1 MTLKL
6 KGMKTRLILAVF
18 ILMAAFSASAQQHPQ
33 DEGYNFVQNVSYVS
47 PDETDEYRKERC
59 VLDIYYP
66 DTDEGFATL
75 VWFHG
80 GGLTGG
86 SKELLEGFRRQ
97 GFAVVAVNYRLFP
110 KCKCPDYIDDAA
122 QAVAW
127 TYDNIE
133 KYGGDKDHI
142 YVSGHSA
149 GGYLTL
155 MVALAKEYAAKYGFD
170 ADKIA
175 KAYPVS
181 GQTVTH
187 YTIRKERGLPDG
199 IPVVD
204 GYAPMSHAGRGGA
217 PMVLISGDRDL
228 EMLAR
233 YEENA
238 HMQAL
243 LEHFGHDS
251 VLYEMQGFDHG
262 TVLAPAV
269 ALIASDIRRLWNN
282 RAAGQGR

>member
-1 MTLKL
+1 
-6 KGMKTRLILAVF
+6 MKTRLMIAAVLF
-18 ILMAAFSASAQQHPQ
+18 AAIFMACPAQATQLQHPE
-33 DEGYNFVQNVSYVS
+33 DEGYNYVQNVPYTSA
-47 PDETDEYRKERC
+47 DETDEYRKERC

-66 DTDEGFATL
+66 ETDKGFATL

-86 SKELLEGFRRQ
+86 NKELLDGFRRQ
-97 GFAVVAVNYRLFP
+97 GFAVVSVNYRLFP

-122 QAVAW
+122 MAVAW

-133 KYGGDKDHI
+133 KYGGVKEQI

-149 GGYLTL
+149 GGYLAL
-155 MVALAKEYAAKYGFD
+155 MVALAKEYTQQYGFD

-175 KAYPVS
+175 KYYPVS

-199 IPVVD
+199 IPVID
-204 GYAPMSHAGRGGA
+204 EYAPMTHAGRGGS
-217 PMVLISGDRDL
+217 PMILISGDREL

-233 YEENA
+233 YEENL
-238 HMQAL
+238 HLQAL
-243 LEHFGHDS
+243 LKNFKHES
-251 VLYEMQGFDHG
+251 VLYEMQGFNHV

-269 ALIASDIRRLWNN
+269 SLISSDIKKLWKKHT
-282 RAAGQGR
+282 AK

>member
-1 MTLKL
+1 MKSTLIAAAL
-6 KGMKTRLILAVF
+6 LF
-18 ILMAAFSASAQQHPQ
+18 IALFSAAAQPHPE
-33 DEGYNFVQNVSYVS
+33 DKGYNFVQNVSYTS
-47 PDETDEYRKERC
+47 ADEQDDYRKERC

-66 DTDEGFATL
+66 DTDKGFATL

-80 GGLTGG
+80 GGLEKGN
-86 SKELLEGFRRQ
+86 KDLLDGFRRQ
-97 GFAVVAVNYRLFP
+97 GFAVVSVNYRLFP
-110 KCKCPDYIDDAA
+110 QCKCPDYIEDAA
-122 QAVAW
+122 MAVAW
-127 TYDNIE
+127 TFENIE
-133 KYGGDKDHI
+133 KYGGNKDQI

-155 MVALAKEYAAKYGFD
+155 MVTLAKEYMEKYGAD

-199 IPVVD
+199 LPVID
-204 GYAPMSHAGRGGA
+204 EYAPMSHAGRGGA
-217 PMVLISGDRDL
+217 PLVLISGDRNL

-238 HMQAL
+238 HLQAL
-243 LEHFGHDS
+243 LKNFGHDS
-251 VLYEMQGFDHG
+251 VLYEMQGFNHG
-262 TVLAPAV
+262 TVTAPAS
-269 ALIASDIRRLWNN
+269 ALISSDIKKLWKEY
-282 RAAGQGR
+282 QK

>member
-1 MTLKL
+1 MKSTLIAAAL
-6 KGMKTRLILAVF
+6 LFIAVF
-18 ILMAAFSASAQQHPQ
+18 SAAAQPHPE
-33 DEGYNFVQNVSYVS
+33 DKGYNFVQNVSYTS
-47 PDETDEYRKERC
+47 ADEQDEYRKERC

-66 DTDEGFATL
+66 ETDKGFATL

-80 GGLTGG
+80 GGLEKGN
-86 SKELLEGFRRQ
+86 KDLLDGFRRQ
-97 GFAVVAVNYRLFP
+97 GFAVVSVSYRLFP
-110 KCKCPDYIDDAA
+110 QCKCPDYIDDAA
-122 QAVAW
+122 MAVAW
-127 TYDNIE
+127 TFENIE
-133 KYGGDKDHI
+133 KYGGNKDQI

-155 MVALAKEYAAKYGFD
+155 MVTLAKEYMEKYGAD

-199 IPVVD
+199 LPVID
-204 GYAPMSHAGRGGA
+204 EYAPMTHAGRGGA
-217 PMVLISGDRDL
+217 PLVLISGDRNL

-238 HMQAL
+238 HLQAL
-243 LEHFGHDS
+243 LKNFGHDS
-251 VLYEMQGFDHG
+251 VLYEMQGFNHR
-262 TVLAPAV
+262 TVTAPAS
-269 ALIASDIRRLWNN
+269 ALISSDIKKLWKEYQNP
-282 RAAGQGR
+282 

>member
-1 MTLKL
+1 
-6 KGMKTRLILAVF
+6 MKTRILAAALIL
-18 ILMAAFSASAQQHPQ
+18 IAAFSASAQQHPQ
-33 DEGYNFVQNVSYVS
+33 DKGYNFLENISYTS
-47 PDETDEYRKERC
+47 ADETDEYRKERC

-66 DTDEGFATL
+66 DTADGFATL

-80 GGLTGG
+80 GGLEGG
-86 SKELLEGFRRQ
+86 NKKLLEGFREQ
-97 GFAVVAVNYRLFP
+97 GFAVVCVNYRLFP

-122 QAVAW
+122 LALAW

-133 KYGGDKDHI
+133 KYGGVKEQV
-142 YVSGHSA
+142 YVAGHSA

-155 MVALAKEYAAKYGFD
+155 MLVLAKEYTAQYGFD

-175 KAYPVS
+175 KAYPIS

-199 IPVVD
+199 IPVID
-204 GYAPMSHAGRGGA
+204 EYAPMTHAARGGA
-217 PMVLISGDRDL
+217 PMILISGDRNL

-238 HMQAL
+238 HLQSL
-243 LEHFGHDS
+243 LVHFKHDS
-251 VLYEMQGFDHG
+251 VLYEMQGFTHG
-262 TVLAPAV
+262 SVLTPAV
-269 ALIASDIRRLWNN
+269 TLIASDIKKQWKAFRPDL
-282 RAAGQGR
+282 APLPVV

>member
-1 MTLKL
+1 MKL

-47 PDETDEYRKERC
+47 ADETDEYRKERC

-122 QAVAW
+122 QAVA
-127 TYDNIE
+127 
-133 KYGGDKDHI
+133 
-142 YVSGHSA
+142 
-149 GGYLTL
+149 
-155 MVALAKEYAAKYGFD
+155 
-170 ADKIA
+170 
-175 KAYPVS
+175 
-181 GQTVTH
+181 
-187 YTIRKERGLPDG
+187 
-199 IPVVD
+199 
-204 GYAPMSHAGRGGA
+204 
-217 PMVLISGDRDL
+217 
-228 EMLAR
+228 
-233 YEENA
+233 
-238 HMQAL
+238 
-243 LEHFGHDS
+243 
-251 VLYEMQGFDHG
+251 
-262 TVLAPAV
+262 
-269 ALIASDIRRLWNN
+269 
-282 RAAGQGR
+282 

>member
-1 MTLKL
+1 MKSTLIAAAL
-6 KGMKTRLILAVF
+6 LF
-18 ILMAAFSASAQQHPQ
+18 IALFSAAAQPHPE
-33 DEGYNFVQNVSYVS
+33 DKGYNFVQNVSYTS
-47 PDETDEYRKERC
+47 ADEQDDYRKERC

-66 DTDEGFATL
+66 ETDKGFATL

-80 GGLTGG
+80 GGLEKGN
-86 SKELLEGFRRQ
+86 KDLLDGFRRQ
-97 GFAVVAVNYRLFP
+97 GFAVVSVNYRLFP
-110 KCKCPDYIDDAA
+110 QCKCPDYIEDAA
-122 QAVAW
+122 MAVAW
-127 TYDNIE
+127 TFENIE
-133 KYGGDKDHI
+133 KYGGNKNQI

-155 MVALAKEYAAKYGFD
+155 MVTLAKEYMEKYGAD

-199 IPVVD
+199 LPVID
-204 GYAPMSHAGRGGA
+204 EYAPMSHAGRGGA
-217 PMVLISGDRDL
+217 PLVLISGDRDL

-238 HMQAL
+238 HLQAL
-243 LEHFGHDS
+243 LKNFGHDS
-251 VLYEMQGFDHG
+251 VLYEMQGFNHR
-262 TVLAPAV
+262 TVTAPAS
-269 ALIASDIRRLWNN
+269 ALISSDIKKLWKEY
-282 RAAGQGR
+282 QK

>member
-1 MTLKL
+1 MKL

-47 PDETDEYRKERC
+47 ADETDEYRKERC

-155 MVALAKEYAAKYGFD
+155 MVALAKEYTAKYGFD

-238 HMQAL
+238 HLQVL

-269 ALIASDIRRLWNN
+269 ALITSDIRRLWNN

>member
-1 MTLKL
+1 MKL

-47 PDETDEYRKERC
+47 ADETDEYRKERC

-155 MVALAKEYAAKYGFD
+155 MVALAKEYTAKYGFD

-175 KAYPVS
+175 KAFPVS

-238 HMQAL
+238 HLQAL

-251 VLYEMQGFDHG
+251 VLYEMQGFDHV

-269 ALIASDIRRLWNN
+269 ALIASDIRRLWKN

>member
-1 MTLKL
+1 MKSTLIAAAL
-6 KGMKTRLILAVF
+6 LF
-18 ILMAAFSASAQQHPQ
+18 IALFSAAAQPHPE
-33 DEGYNFVQNVSYVS
+33 DKGYNFVQNVSYTS
-47 PDETDEYRKERC
+47 ADEQDDYRKERC

-66 DTDEGFATL
+66 ETDKGFATL

-80 GGLTGG
+80 GGLEKGN
-86 SKELLEGFRRQ
+86 KDLLDGFRRQ
-97 GFAVVAVNYRLFP
+97 GFAVVSVNYRLFP
-110 KCKCPDYIDDAA
+110 QCKCPDYIEDAA
-122 QAVAW
+122 MAVAW
-127 TYDNIE
+127 TFENIE
-133 KYGGDKDHI
+133 KYGGNKDQI

-155 MVALAKEYAAKYGFD
+155 MVTLAKEYMEKYGAD

-199 IPVVD
+199 LPVID
-204 GYAPMSHAGRGGA
+204 EYAPMTHAGRGGA
-217 PMVLISGDRDL
+217 PLVLISGDRDL

-238 HMQAL
+238 HLQVL
-243 LEHFGHDS
+243 LKNFGHDS
-251 VLYEMQGFDHG
+251 VLYEIQGFNHR
-262 TVLAPAV
+262 TVTAPAS
-269 ALIASDIRRLWNN
+269 ALISSDIKKLWKEYQNP
-282 RAAGQGR
+282 

>member
-1 MTLKL
+1 MKSTLIAAAL
-6 KGMKTRLILAVF
+6 LF
-18 ILMAAFSASAQQHPQ
+18 IALFSAAAQPHPE
-33 DEGYNFVQNVSYVS
+33 DKDYNFVQNVSYTS
-47 PDETDEYRKERC
+47 ADEQDEYRKERC

-66 DTDEGFATL
+66 ETDKGFATL

-80 GGLTGG
+80 GGLEKGN
-86 SKELLEGFRRQ
+86 KDLLDGFRRQ
-97 GFAVVAVNYRLFP
+97 GFAVVSVNYRLFP
-110 KCKCPDYIDDAA
+110 QCKCPDYIDDAA
-122 QAVAW
+122 MAVAW
-127 TYDNIE
+127 TFENIE
-133 KYGGDKDHI
+133 KYGGNKNQI

-155 MVALAKEYAAKYGFD
+155 MVTLAKEYMEKYGAD

-199 IPVVD
+199 LPVID
-204 GYAPMSHAGRGGA
+204 EYAPMSHAGRGGA
-217 PMVLISGDRDL
+217 PLVLISGDRDL

-238 HMQAL
+238 HLQAL
-243 LEHFGHDS
+243 LKNFGHDS
-251 VLYEMQGFDHG
+251 VLYEMQGFNHG
-262 TVLAPAV
+262 TVTAPAS
-269 ALIASDIRRLWNN
+269 ALISSDIKKLWKEYQNP
-282 RAAGQGR
+282 

>member
-1 MTLKL
+1 MKSTLIAAAL
-6 KGMKTRLILAVF
+6 LF
-18 ILMAAFSASAQQHPQ
+18 IALFSAAAQPHPE
-33 DEGYNFVQNVSYVS
+33 DKGYNFVQNVSYTS
-47 PDETDEYRKERC
+47 ADEQDDYRKERC

-66 DTDEGFATL
+66 ETDKGFATL

-80 GGLTGG
+80 GGLEKGN
-86 SKELLEGFRRQ
+86 KDLLDGFRRQ
-97 GFAVVAVNYRLFP
+97 GFAVVSVNYRLFP
-110 KCKCPDYIDDAA
+110 QCKCPDYIDDAA
-122 QAVAW
+122 MAVAW
-127 TYDNIE
+127 TFENIE
-133 KYGGDKDHI
+133 KYGGNKDQI

-155 MVALAKEYAAKYGFD
+155 MVTLAKEYMEKYGAD

-199 IPVVD
+199 LPVID
-204 GYAPMSHAGRGGA
+204 EYAPMSHAGRGGA
-217 PMVLISGDRDL
+217 PLVLISGDRDL

-238 HMQAL
+238 HLQAL
-243 LEHFGHDS
+243 LKNFGHDS

-262 TVLAPAV
+262 TVLAPAS
-269 ALIASDIRRLWNN
+269 ALISSDIKRLW
-282 RAAGQGR
+282 RRYQKP